1 MTEQLFSNEKF
12 QIFNKNFRFQRWF
25 YSFIGISTVFVILFL
40 TYSQIRDMKNDNY
53 DFAFCLLLI
62 IHSSITTAMLTTMT
76 IILLSGYTGVHF
88 YIRFFLFP
96 NNSKTDFYL
105 IAIRLGFVLFLL
117 ILLVPWTNTMVHT
130 HRMNNPF
137 KEEII
142 YPRSTTFS
150 WFLYLDFL
158 LIISLFIL
166 NVRSRSELNRNQL
179 IFTGVGLA
187 LALIW
192 LGLGVLMANSKIR
205 HRFFFHILSISQIS
219 YIIYTTYKALMEY
232 AVQPKLDHNTLFSLL
247 LLIFLS
253 STSDLK
259 LKSVT
264 TFPPKVSKSAKNRS
278 NDVKNARETF
288 YMTTSSYAF
297 YLVAQILL
305 FI

>member
-12 QIFNKNFRFQRWF
+12 QIFKKNFRYQRWF
-25 YSFIGISTVFVILFL
+25 YSFIGIGTVSVILFL
-40 TYSQIRDMKNDNY
+40 TYGQIRDMKNDNY

-96 NNSKTDFYL
+96 NHSKTDFYL

-166 NVRSRSELNRNQL
+166 NIRSRSELNRNQL
-179 IFTGVGLA
+179 IFTGIGLA
-187 LALIW
+187 LALVW
-192 LGLGVLMANSKIR
+192 LGLGVLMANNKIR

-247 LLIFLS
+247 LLIFLRY
-253 STSDLK
+253 
-259 LKSVT
+259 
-264 TFPPKVSKSAKNRS
+264 P
-278 NDVKNARETF
+278 
-288 YMTTSSYAF
+288 
-297 YLVAQILL
+297 
-305 FI
+305 